1 MSSITPKEIKKEF
14 FKSKMG
20 IAGITILTILISTSL
35 VTIIIIPVETFQ
47 EWNNPGSWITYPKAA
62 IPVWINL
69 FLFEKIPEH
78 KILTEPNIQNT
89 SDGDIN
95 LSSYQFSFNFD
106 YDQFPNDF
114 IYSYS
119 SKYVNSPL
127 LEMSVIR
134 PDGIKMKLISTSLP
148 YSDVVTIHED
158 RIFSTDAMIKK
169 ELILAND
176 EEFKFK
182 IDNLSTE
189 DVIFSKTEFNE
200 PLKGKL
206 CIFN

>member
-1 MSSITPKEIKKEF
+1 MSSISPQEIKKEF

-20 IAGITILTILISTSL
+20 IAGISILTVLILTSL
-35 VTIIIIPVETFQ
+35 ITIVVIPVETFQ
-47 EWNNPGSWITYPKAA
+47 EWNNPGSWITYPKTA

-78 KILTEPNIQNT
+78 KILAEPNIQNI
-89 SDGDIN
+89 SNEDIN

-127 LEMSVIR
+127 LEMSVVR
-134 PDGIKMKLISTSLP
+134 PDGIKMKLVSTALP
-148 YSDVVTIHED
+148 YSEVVTIHED
-158 RIFSTDAMIKK
+158 RIFSTDAMVKK
-169 ELILAND
+169 ELILNNK
-176 EEFKFK
+176 EFKF
-182 IDNLSTE
+182 
-189 DVIFSKTEFNE
+189 
-200 PLKGKL
+200 
-206 CIFN
+206 